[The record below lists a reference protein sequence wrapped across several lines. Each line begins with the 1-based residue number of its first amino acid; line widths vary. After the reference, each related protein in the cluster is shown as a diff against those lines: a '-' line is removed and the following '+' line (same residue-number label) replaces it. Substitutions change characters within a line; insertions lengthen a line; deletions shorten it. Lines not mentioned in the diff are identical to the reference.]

1 MKTEDLI
8 AALAAD
14 TRTGPPP
21 GVVLWPALAVALVA
35 AIVAL
40 GASLGF
46 RGDLLQSLAE
56 PIAAMRYVLTAVLGI
71 LGVRLALVLAR
82 PEGRSVARIWP
93 VAVPVAAALALL
105 VWAYVSTPAEG
116 RQMALV
122 GKTMVTCLVTIPLL
136 SVLPVA
142 AILLA
147 LRRGATTAPALA
159 GFAAGIGGSGLAAMT
174 YAMHCTEDSPL
185 FYVTWYGLAIAGV
198 TLASTLIGSRTLR
211 W

>member
-1 MKTEDLI
+1 MKTEDFI

-14 TRTGPPP
+14 SRAEPPP
-21 GVVLWPALAVALVA
+21 RVVLWPALAVAISGA
-35 AIVAL
+35 ALAL
-40 GASLGF
+40 GLTLGF
-46 RGDLLQSLAE
+46 RDDLWQSFVT
-56 PIAAMRYVLTAVLGI
+56 PISAMRYALTAVLGV
-71 LGVRLALVLAR
+71 LGVRLALMLAR
-82 PEGRSVARIWP
+82 PEGRSLARIWP
-93 VAVPVAAALALL
+93 VAVPVLAALALL

-142 AILLA
+142 AILLG

-198 TLASTLIGSRTLR
+198 TLASTLIGPRVLR

>member
-14 TRTGPPP
+14 SRTEPPP
-21 GVVLWPALAVALVA
+21 RLVLWPALAI
-35 AIVAL
+35 AIAGAVVAL
-40 GASLGF
+40 GLTLGF
-46 RGDLLQSLAE
+46 RDDLLQTLVE
-56 PIAAMRYVLTAVLGI
+56 PAAAMRYLLTAALGV

-82 PEGRSVARIWP
+82 PEGRSLARVWP
-93 VAVPVAAALALL
+93 VGLPVVAALGLL

-136 SVLPVA
+136 SVLPVT
-142 AILLA
+142 AILLG
-147 LRRGATTAPALA
+147 LRKGATTAPALA
-159 GFAAGIGGSGLAAMT
+159 GFAAGLGGGGLAAMT

-198 TLASTLIGSRTLR
+198 TLASTLIGSRVLR